1 MEEVTKAE
9 LIAIAETSDKL
20 DYMGDIVI
28 ETETRKY
35 YRVGLESTPTDR
47 KYKIVYIVV

>member
-1 MEEVTKAE
+1 MQEVTKAE

-20 DYMGDIVI
+20 DYMGEI
-28 ETETRKY
+28 EIGAEIRKY
-35 YRVGLESTPTDR
+35 YRVGLELTVTDR